1 MTTSHGGHWPHGG
14 KTAPVW
20 SVIMKSWTTRD
31 FKKGAF
37 KVTLCNYCAVV
48 EWGEFLWGYFQT
60 QRISKKNQLVSELNE
75 KFDENIWKKKQKT
88 QRLIYTSSSYE
99 ETSSFIWSCLSWH
112 LNEKPIV
119 SLFAPF
125 LVATNPLRESSGLL
139 AAKCSTWFAR

>member
-60 QRISKKNQLVSELNE
+60 QRISKKKSTSQWT
-75 KFDENIWKKKQKT
+75 KWKIWWKYMKKKTKT

-112 LNEKPIV
+112 LNVKPIV